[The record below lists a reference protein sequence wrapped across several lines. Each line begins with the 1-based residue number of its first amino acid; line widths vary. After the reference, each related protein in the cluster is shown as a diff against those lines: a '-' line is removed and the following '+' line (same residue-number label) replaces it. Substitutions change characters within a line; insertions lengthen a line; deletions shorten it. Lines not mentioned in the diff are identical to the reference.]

1 MMWRDSDLKIL
12 DGKRAA
18 LVAALFFCAGSA
30 WAEDP
35 ITLRSSS
42 GELEITGHLLG
53 FDGEYIQIAS
63 DYGPMSLTYDRVF
76 CDGAACPDP
85 ENFVARFKVTGD
97 ASVADVLLPA
107 LWDGFSR
114 TKGWSTQF
122 DDIDG
127 GVIGVATQASG
138 DVAAV
143 FEIAS
148 SDTGQ
153 GFDDLFNHRSNAVV
167 ATREVTPSELQVA
180 SQQGI
185 DDFQGSERS
194 RILALD
200 ALTPIVSPLRKTRT
214 LSLVQL
220 QRALLGEVTD
230 WQAFG
235 EQPAPLSLHLGP
247 ATSGSTQSALQHLIG
262 EGVMPVATFH
272 DSYAEMANAVVS
284 DRNAIG
290 LASFLRTGG
299 ARAVSLLDD
308 CGFLNM
314 TTPVGIKTEDY
325 PLTAPIFLYV
335 PPRIMPDVFKEF
347 IQWTRSPAAQL
358 IVRRTGYVDQTVVP
372 IPLDAQGQR
381 FANAIERAGTEVPF
395 DELQRFVRLISD
407 QTRLSLSF
415 RFEAGSADLDAQS
428 RSNLADLA
436 FAIGDGAYDGQSLT
450 LIGFSDGIGDAK
462 ANRDLSGA
470 RAEAVRQALLGLLG
484 DDGLGD
490 VELSIA
496 AFGEALPMACDDT
509 ELGQRTNRRVELWV
523 KG

>member
-1 MMWRDSDLKIL
+1 MIWRDSGKRAKV
-12 DGKRAA
+12 GKRAA
-18 LVAALFFCAGSA
+18 LGAALFFFVGAASA
-30 WAEDP
+30 QEP
-35 ITLRSSS
+35 ITLQSDGR
-42 GELEITGHLLG
+42 GFEITGHLLG

-63 DYGPMSLTYDRVF
+63 EYGPLTLSYAKVD
-76 CDGAACPDP
+76 CEGASCPDP
-85 ENFVARFKVTGD
+85 VNFVPRFKISGD

-107 LWDGFSR
+107 LWEGFAR
-114 TKGWSTQF
+114 NRGWATQI

-127 GVIGVATQASG
+127 GVIGVSSGSSG

-143 FEIAS
+143 LEINGS
-148 SDTGQ
+148 TTEQ
-153 GFDDLFNHRSNAVV
+153 GFSDLISHRTNAVI
-167 ATREVTPSELQVA
+167 ATREVTAAERSLA
-180 SQQGI
+180 FDQGI
-185 DDFQGSERS
+185 DDLESSSRS
-194 RILALD
+194 RILGLD

-220 QRALLGEVTD
+220 QRALRGEVTD
-230 WQAFG
+230 WEAFG
-235 EQPAPLSLHLGP
+235 EPAAPLTLHLGP
-247 ATSGSTQSALQHLIG
+247 EGSGATQAVVRYLIG
-262 EGVMPVATFH
+262 DAAAVAMRHET
-272 DSYAEMANAVVS
+272 DAELANAVVS

-290 LASFLRTGG
+290 IASFLRTGG

-308 CGFLNM
+308 CGFLSETNAI
-314 TTPVGIKTEDY
+314 GIKTEDY

-335 PPRIMPDVFKEF
+335 PPRIMPDVFKDF
-347 IQWTRSPAAQL
+347 MQWTRSPAAQL
-358 IVRRTGYVDQTVVP
+358 IVRRTGFVDQTVVP

-415 RFEAGSADLDAQS
+415 RFEVGSSDLDAQS
-428 RSNLADLA
+428 RSNLTDLA
-436 FAIGDGAYDGQSLT
+436 AAVRDGIYDGRELT
-450 LIGFSDGIGDAK
+450 LIGFSDGIGEAK
-462 ANRDLSGA
+462 ANRDLSGE
-470 RAEAVRQALLGLLG
+470 RAEAVRQALVDLLG
-484 DDGLGD
+484 GSVDR